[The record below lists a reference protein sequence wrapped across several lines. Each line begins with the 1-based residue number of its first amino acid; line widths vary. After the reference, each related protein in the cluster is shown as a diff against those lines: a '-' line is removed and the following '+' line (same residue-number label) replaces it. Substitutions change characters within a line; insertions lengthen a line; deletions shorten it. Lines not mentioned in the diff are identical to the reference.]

1 MSSRKLRHWRTD
13 LRAIRRGQR
22 DGGDLMGPFPFL
34 RLAPFARSFDNP
46 FLSPP
51 SYVPFSSSATGYS
64 LTRYYGD
71 TAGTAMYTYTQRWK

>member
-1 MSSRKLRHWRTD
+1 
-13 LRAIRRGQR
+13 
-22 DGGDLMGPFPFL
+22 MGPFPFL

-64 LTRYYGD
+64 LTRYHGD